1 MLHLVGAR
9 RKREVEVAAEDFG
22 AWTDH
27 CIPQDRSAW
36 HPLVRQ
42 FYEHWPAVTP
52 PHGLPGRQHIVP
64 EDIVALWSHLFM
76 VDVNR
81 APLRYRYRFCG
92 TELVRAFGREVTGC
106 WLDEVHPE
114 IVNPVS
120 RERFRYVVETG
131 SATWRR
137 GPPLWSRHSDHRIVE
152 SCLAPLAADGCV
164 VDKIFGVVVPC
175 DGSGRPR

>member
-1 MLHLVGAR
+1 MLQLVGAR
-9 RKREVEVAAEDFG
+9 RKRGVDVAAVDFG

-27 CIPQDRSAW
+27 CVPEDRSTW

-42 FYEHWPAVTP
+42 LYEHWLAVTP
-52 PHGLPGRQHIVP
+52 PNGLPGRQHIVP
-64 EDIVALWSHLFM
+64 EDIVALWSNLFM

-92 TELVRAFGREVTGC
+92 TELVRAFGREVTGR

-114 IVNPVS
+114 LANPES
-120 RERFRYVVETG
+120 SERFRYMIETG

-137 GPPLWSRHSDHRIVE
+137 GAPLWSRRPDHRIVE
-152 SCLAPLAADGCV
+152 SCLAPLAADGHV

-175 DGSGRPR
+175 DSAGRPL